1 MYSRNQKQRVYN
13 RDSISLAFS
22 LSKYRAEDDD
32 LEPSE
37 VILAKFPVFDPDGV
51 KFGFSAWEQ
60 QNIAKK
66 TFLRRTVPEKYLDLF
81 AQFFLRVFL
90 FLKKAPPTNQ
100 PPCRINN
107 GGCSHL
113 CLVSPYGTYKCACP
127 NGARELGPDGRNC
140 NGNSK
145 SPFVECMYSF
155 KDRFPYVQT
164 TLKMNLFS
172 LCFLQYNLINV
183 CTCY

>member
-1 MYSRNQKQRVYN
+1 M
-13 RDSISLAFS
+13 
-22 LSKYRAEDDD
+22 
-32 LEPSE
+32 
-37 VILAKFPVFDPDGV
+37 AKFPVFDPAGGSNSDFHGNTKISRNAREISRLV
-51 KFGFSAWEQ
+51 SSVFSQ
-60 QNIAKK
+60 S
-66 TFLRRTVPEKYLDLF
+66 VP
-81 AQFFLRVFL
+81 FFF
-90 FLKKAPPTNQ
+90 KAPPTNQ

-113 CLVSPYGTYKCACP
+113 CLVSPNGTYKCACP